1 MTNSKSDYQSD
12 FPPLVLNISLILEW
26 VASLADPGWARRGGC
41 HRNIGCLDDLLAV
54 FLFLDH
60 FIGEVDILDIEYP
73 QTFLINVCTATILE
87 VGKVTENIYFSK
99 I

>member
-1 MTNSKSDYQSD
+1 M
-12 FPPLVLNISLILEW
+12 
-26 VASLADPGWARRGGC
+26 
-41 HRNIGCLDDLLAV
+41 LAV

-73 QTFLINVCTATILE
+73 HIFLINVCATRFLE
-87 VGKVTENIYFSK
+87 VEKVTENIYFSK

>member
-1 MTNSKSDYQSD
+1 M
-12 FPPLVLNISLILEW
+12 
-26 VASLADPGWARRGGC
+26 ASLADPGWARRGGC

-73 QTFLINVCTATILE
+73 HIFLINVCTTTILE

>member
-1 MTNSKSDYQSD
+1 MR
-12 FPPLVLNISLILEW
+12 
-26 VASLADPGWARRGGC
+26 ASLTQAGLEEGDA
-41 HRNIGCLDDLLAV
+41 IGCLDDLLAV

-73 QTFLINVCTATILE
+73 HIFLINVCATRFLE
-87 VGKVTENIYFSK
+87 VEKVTENIYFSK

>member
-1 MTNSKSDYQSD
+1 M
-12 FPPLVLNISLILEW
+12 
-26 VASLADPGWARRGGC
+26 ASLADPGWARRGGC
-41 HRNIGCLDDLLAV
+41 HRNIRCLDDLLAV